1 MVEIRF
7 KPTDIGTVPD
17 GSITE
22 AKLADNAVTKP
33 KVADAAIG
41 NDELENDAVTKD
53 KILDGEVIESKLPPK
68 VFIKCGPLSGNRKVT
83 ALGYDDVTAEVVLD
97 HDVP

>member
-7 KPTDIGTVPD
+7 KPSDIGTVPD

-41 NDELENDAVTKD
+41 NAELEANAVTKD
-53 KILDGEVIESKLPPK
+53 KILDGEVIESKVPIK
-68 VFIKCGPLSGNRKVT
+68 TFIKCGPLTGDKKVT
-83 ALGYDDVTAEVVLD
+83 ALGYDTLTTEIVLD
-97 HDVP
+97 HEA

>member
-7 KPTDIGTVPD
+7 KPSDIGTVPD

-33 KVADAAIG
+33 KVADGAVG
-41 NDELENDAVTKD
+41 NAELEDDAVTRE
-53 KILDGEVIESKLPPK
+53 KILDGEVIEAKIPP
-68 VFIKCGPLSGNRKVT
+68 VTFVKCGPLSGNKKVRG
-83 ALGYDDVTAEVVLD
+83 LGYDTITTEIVLD
-97 HDVP
+97 HEE